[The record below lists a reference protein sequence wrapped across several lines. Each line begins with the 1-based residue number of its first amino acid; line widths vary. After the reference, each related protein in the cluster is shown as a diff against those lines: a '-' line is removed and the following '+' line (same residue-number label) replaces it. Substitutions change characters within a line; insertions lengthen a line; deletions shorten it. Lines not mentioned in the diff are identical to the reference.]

1 MVAQR
6 GRPQHP
12 FILIGLAV
20 ALVACQP
27 STSEEG
33 SVFPSVQPSAS
44 ASGAAVEVIDAAT
57 ATMYDPTEP
66 VALQE
71 GAVET
76 RDNGV
81 TVTDVNWASATG
93 ERVTAWLVV
102 PPGEGPFAGLVYLHG
117 SETDRDDF
125 LDEAEAMATGGA
137 VSLVLDAPFSRVGT
151 DRRAFLQSY
160 GLPERERDMT
170 AQAIID
176 VRRAYDILVARG
188 DVDPD
193 RLGYVGHSWGASA
206 GATLAAV
213 DERPAALI
221 LIAPRPSWTGFL
233 ATSDAGFVAAARALV
248 GAEKF
253 DVYLEVMAP
262 FDAMAVADLLD
273 GERIY
278 LQYGTI
284 DEVVPPDV
292 AQELIE
298 AVPDA
303 TLSTYEAEH
312 ALDDAA
318 TADRAAWLVERL
330 SLGPISPATLATVGL
345 PDE

>member
-27 STSEEG
+27 PASEEG
-33 SVFPSVQPSAS
+33 SVSPSVEPSAS
-44 ASGAAVEVIDAAT
+44 ASDAAVEVIDAAT
-57 ATMYDPTEP
+57 ATMYDQAEP
-66 VALQE
+66 VDLQE
-71 GAVET
+71 GGVET

-176 VRRAYDILVARG
+176 VRRAYDILVERD
-188 DVDPD
+188 DVDPA
-193 RLGYVGHSWGASA
+193 RLGYVGHSWGAST
-206 GATLAAV
+206 GSTLAAV

-233 ATSDAGFVAAARALV
+233 ATSDDGWVAGARALV

-262 FDAMAVADLLD
+262 FDAMAIADQLD

-330 SLGPISPATLATVGL
+330 GLGPISPETLATVGL

>member
-1 MVAQR
+1 
-6 GRPQHP
+6 
-12 FILIGLAV
+12 
-20 ALVACQP
+20 
-27 STSEEG
+27 
-33 SVFPSVQPSAS
+33 
-44 ASGAAVEVIDAAT
+44 
-57 ATMYDPTEP
+57 
-66 VALQE
+66 
-71 GAVET
+71 
-76 RDNGV
+76 
-81 TVTDVNWASATG
+81 
-93 ERVTAWLVV
+93 
-102 PPGEGPFAGLVYLHG
+102 
-117 SETDRDDF
+117 
-125 LDEAEAMATGGA
+125 ATGGA

-176 VRRAYDILVARG
+176 VRRAYDILVERD
-188 DVDPD
+188 DVDPA
-193 RLGYVGHSWGASA
+193 RLGYVGHSWGAST
-206 GATLAAV
+206 GSTLAAV

-233 ATSDAGFVAAARALV
+233 ATSDDGWVAGARALV

-262 FDAMAVADLLD
+262 FDAMAIADQLD

-330 SLGPISPATLATVGL
+330 GLGPISPETLATVGL